1 MTSYDPFLRGPH
13 PVGVRTFHRTD
24 KTRLR
29 TLPVE
34 VWYPADDEHA
44 GQDLDPDTQDHFQPM
59 SLSPPVPQ
67 AAVRDAAPAEGE
79 PRPLLIFSH
88 GFGGTGRQT
97 THLCTHWASHGY
109 VVAAMDHVGNTTE
122 DVMAAAAQPVD
133 PATLLE
139 RLKSFAADRPVDVS
153 FVIDRMV
160 AGDAGLTVDPDRVG
174 VSGHS
179 FGGWTTLA
187 SAGMDP
193 RIRAAL
199 PLAPAGGQSSQWQ
212 SSIADRLADALAMSW
227 EREVPTLFLVAEH
240 DVVLPLDSMHD
251 LIERTPHPRR
261 AVNLL
266 NADHFHFCDRVE
278 QTHDMVRMMGQMIFG
293 TRSEEDQEAPSA
305 LAAMKPSSELCP
317 GDHAYALLQGLGLA
331 HMDAHVR
338 ELDRAHA
345 LLAGDLASLMAERG
359 VAVTVMA

>member
-13 PVGVRTFHRTD
+13 PVGVRTFQWTD
-24 KTRLR
+24 ETRQR

-34 VWYPADDEHA
+34 VWYPASEAYA
-44 GQDLDPDTQDHFQPM
+44 GQDLDPSTQDQFKPM
-59 SLSPPVPQ
+59 SLSPPVSQ

-79 PRPLLIFSH
+79 ARPLLVFSH

-109 VVAAMDHVGNTTE
+109 VVAAMNHVGNTTE
-122 DVMAAAAQPVD
+122 DVMAAASQPTD
-133 PATLLE
+133 PATMLE
-139 RLKSFAADRPVDVS
+139 RLNSFVADRPADVS
-153 FVIDRMV
+153 FVIDRMM
-160 AGDAGLTVDPDRVG
+160 AGDAGLKIDPERVG

-187 SAGMDP
+187 SAGMDQ

-199 PLAPAGGQSSQWQ
+199 PLAPAGGQSSQWA
-212 SSIADRLADALAMSW
+212 SGVAGRLADALSLSW
-227 EREVPTLFLVAEH
+227 EREVPTLFLVAEL
-240 DVVLPLDSMHD
+240 DVLLPLDSMHD

-293 TRSEEDQEAPSA
+293 ARSEADQEAPSG

-338 ELDRAHA
+338 QLDRAHA
-345 LLAGDLASLMAERG
+345 LLEGDLASLMADRG
-359 VAVTVMA
+359 VAVEVMV

>member
-1 MTSYDPFLRGPH
+1 MNSYDPFLRGPH
-13 PVGVRTFHRTD
+13 PVGVRTFHWTD
-24 KTRLR
+24 ETRQR

-34 VWYPADDEHA
+34 VWYPAREEYA
-44 GQDLDPDTQDHFQPM
+44 GQDLDPTTQDHFQPV
-59 SLSPPVPQ
+59 SISPPVPQ
-67 AAVRDAAPAEGE
+67 EAVRDATAAHGGA
-79 PRPLLIFSH
+79 RPLLLFSH

-122 DVMAAAAQPVD
+122 DVMAAAGQPMD
-133 PATLLE
+133 PATMVE
-139 RLKSFAADRPVDVS
+139 RLNSFVTDRPTDVS
-153 FVIDRMV
+153 FVIDRML
-160 AGDAGLTVDPDRVG
+160 AGDADLQIDPERVG

-187 SAGMDP
+187 SAGNDN
-193 RIRAAL
+193 RVRAAL
-199 PLAPAGGQSSQWQ
+199 PLAPAGGQSRQWT
-212 SSIADRLADALAMSW
+212 SSIAGHLADALAMTW

-240 DVVLPLDSMHD
+240 DAILPLDSMHD

-278 QTHDMVRMMGQMIFG
+278 ETHDMVRMMGQMIFG
-293 TRSEEDQEAPSA
+293 GQQAEDPAAHSM
-305 LAAMKPSSELCP
+305 LASMKPSAELCP

-338 ELDRAHA
+338 QLDHAHA
-345 LLAGDLASLMAERG
+345 LLEGDLALLMAERG
-359 VAVTVMA
+359 VAVEVMA